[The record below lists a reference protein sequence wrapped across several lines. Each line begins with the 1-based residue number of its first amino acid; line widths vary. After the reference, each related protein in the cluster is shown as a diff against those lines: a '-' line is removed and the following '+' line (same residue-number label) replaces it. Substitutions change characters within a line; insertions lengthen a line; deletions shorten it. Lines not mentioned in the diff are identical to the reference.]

1 MATNHINILVSVS
14 IVKLREA
21 IRSKKNSFYLDIVII
36 PLTPLKGPAQ
46 CHVPAGAQALAVI
59 LAFSRFGDLYCRL
72 NPERYIHTSYRIS
85 ESTSRVTPCPRYWGA
100 ILYTCFVRV
109 EIGQKC
115 YKA

>member
-1 MATNHINILVSVS
+1 MSCSPWT
-14 IVKLREA
+14 R
-21 IRSKKNSFYLDIVII
+21 RGGGG
-36 PLTPLKGPAQ
+36 LKGPAQ

-59 LAFSRFGDLYCRL
+59 LAFSRFARDLYCRL

-85 ESTSRVTPCPRYWGA
+85 ESTSRVTPYPRYWGA

>member
-1 MATNHINILVSVS
+1 MLEDRR
-14 IVKLREA
+14 LGREQSLLEEGGSGLA
-21 IRSKKNSFYLDIVII
+21 DVLLSLD
-36 PLTPLKGPAQ
+36 TEGGGDGLKGPAQ

-59 LAFSRFGDLYCRL
+59 LAFSRFARDLYCRL

-85 ESTSRVTPCPRYWGA
+85 ESTSRVTPYPRYWGA